1 MMVTGQKTAEAAALA
16 KQKVAAAAGDRGVQV
31 GVASAVGGG
40 LVVGA
45 GGAATGCAA
54 GGAVGAAVGLL
65 PALFTF
71 GLSIPIGAFI
81 GAGCGTVAGGAIG
94 GTVGFTGAGAAGYGA
109 YTKRA
114 NIKNALAVARAKLR
128 AALDRTQNASKSL
141 ASKTKKK
148 VVDSCQAGC
157 QAVKGHMVDHYM
169 KAREMVTP
177 VVKSGKDN
185 ILKVLTN
192 KEVQGTAA
200 SATGGAVALGTCG
213 AAAGTV
219 AGGTLGAAAGLL
231 PALFT
236 FGLSI
241 PFFAVVGG
249 GCGLL
254 AGSTLGGA
262 TGVVAG
268 AGGYQTFTRRA
279 ALKAFVARKAQQG
292 RAGFDRLSQRA
303 LGKEGKQM

>member
-1 MMVTGQKTAEAAALA
+1 V
-16 KQKVAAAAGDRGVQV
+16 
-31 GVASAVGGG
+31 
-40 LVVGA
+40 
-45 GGAATGCAA
+45 
-54 GGAVGAAVGLL
+54 

-71 GLSIPIGAFI
+71 GLSIPIGAVI
-81 GAGCGTVAGGAIG
+81 GAGCGAVAGGAAG

-109 YTKRA
+109 YKKRA
-114 NIKNALAVARAKLR
+114 NIKNALAVARAKLY

-157 QAVKGHMVDHYM
+157 QVVKGHMVDHYM
-169 KAREMVTP
+169 KAREMAWTAQSKAKP
-177 VVKSGKDN
+177 VIQSGKDK
-185 ILKVLTN
+185 ILKVLKN

-241 PFFAVVGG
+241 PVFAVVGG

-262 TGVVAG
+262 SGVVTG
-268 AGGYQTFTRRA
+268 AGCFQLFTRREA
-279 ALKAFVARKAQQG
+279 VKAYIGKKSKQG
-292 RAGFDRLSQRA
+292 RANVKA
-303 LGKEGKQM
+303 LAERIRSKAT